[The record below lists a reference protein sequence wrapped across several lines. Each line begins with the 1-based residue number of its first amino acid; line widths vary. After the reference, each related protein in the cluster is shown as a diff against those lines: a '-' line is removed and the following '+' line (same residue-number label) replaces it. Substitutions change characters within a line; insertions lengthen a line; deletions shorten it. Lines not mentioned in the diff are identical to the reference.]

1 MQAGPVELLGQ
12 ALEVGRGR
20 DQHRIGTGQ
29 RTHQIFVEEPA
40 WMDQAAGSQRPQHA
54 EQQAID
60 VLVRHRAMHL
70 HAFQLRAERS
80 LQCVHLARQLVHAL
94 VDRTGLS
101 GAAGGEHAQLAG
113 ALVQRLKTLVRCGVQ
128 RRQQTI
134 IGGHIACETTHLRLQ
149 RLQRGRQIVGS
160 QEHPLAGMPGTEQRS
175 GKGHRIIEI
184 QGPVTAF
191 GRRKRGAPGQYAL
204 AEAGVVDH
212 LAIADAN
219 ASMRPRLQ
227 QQPVQ
232 GNPLSHARAP
242 PSPAAAPATHLR
254 TTRPSSRTPT
264 IRCRA
269 SRPGPTRTARSAGP
283 GCR

>member
-1 MQAGPVELLGQ
+1 M
-12 ALEVGRGR
+12 
-20 DQHRIGTGQ
+20 
-29 RTHQIFVEEPA
+29 EEPA
-40 WMDQAAGSQRPQHA
+40 WMDQAAGGQRPQHA
-54 EQQAID
+54 EQQAVD
-60 VLVRHRAMHL
+60 VLVGYRAMDL
-70 HAFQLRAERS
+70 HALHLRAERG
-80 LQCVHLARQLVHAL
+80 LQRLHLARQLVQAL
-94 VDRTGLS
+94 ADRTRLA

-113 ALVQRLKTLVRCGVQ
+113 ALVQRLQPVVQRGVQ
-128 RRQQTI
+128 RRQRAI
-134 IGGHIACETTHLRLQ
+134 VGRHVACETAHLRLQ
-149 RLQRGRQIVGS
+149 RLQRGRQVVGG
-160 QEHPLAGMPGTEQRS
+160 QEHPLAGMPGTEQRR

-184 QGPVTAF
+184 QGPVTPF
-191 GRRKRGAPGQYAL
+191 GRRKCGAPGQHAL
-204 AEAGVVDH
+204 AEVGVVDH

-219 ASMRPRLQ
+219 IALRPRLQ

-283 GCR
+283 GYR